1 MGDRV
6 YMRIT
11 CHREDALHFE
21 NLGFVEDEAESEIA
35 ISMVDDEANYGHS
48 QPLRELAG
56 GGVPFFGWHD
66 AGGEYDARVLA
77 SEGAE
82 YTEALCTAQEPR
94 PLAPVNTDGSI
105 DADGLREALRYH
117 EVLVRAQLALGVQEE
132 AALREGKTERDAR
145 EGP

>member
-1 MGDRV
+1 
-6 YMRIT
+6 MRIT
-11 CHREDALHFE
+11 CRREDASHFE
-21 NLGFVEDEAESEIA
+21 KLGFVEDEAESEIA

-77 SEGAE
+77 SDGAK
-82 YTEALCTAQEPR
+82 YAEALCTAQEPR

-105 DADGLREALRYH
+105 DADGLREAIRYF
-117 EVLVRAQLALGVQEE
+117 EVLTRAHLALGVQEE
-132 AALREGKTERDAR
+132 AAPGETKTERDAR
-145 EGP
+145 ERP